1 MTRKFAGVEKVL
13 AMPREDN
20 PSTEINE
27 KQEFLDAII
36 RQIDAEDVDP
46 YIWSVD
52 YLFQYYVQAAKEN
65 GERDYFF
72 THLRNALAA
81 DGSGA
86 ALEITPDMEKDIL
99 FRMMFTDE
107 QFSTFKF
114 SADTRNRVYDFLSTT
129 DRKVL
134 ILYSKA
140 DPWYALRVPEF
151 DENTNVHYFA
161 DNGQSHFLYIE
172 KMPNNMFYEIVMLL
186 DNALDTSYVM
196 QNYREG
202 SGSSSGCNLTY
213 SGLILMMI
221 LLTVIYRR
229 KYLHISDKTQSLHA
243 GFCE

>member
-1 MTRKFAGVEKVL
+1 MIT
-13 AMPREDN
+13 
-20 PSTEINE
+20 SSHIC
-27 KQEFLDAII
+27 
-36 RQIDAEDVDP
+36 
-46 YIWSVD
+46 
-52 YLFQYYVQAAKEN
+52 
-65 GERDYFF
+65 
-72 THLRNALAA
+72 NALAA

-107 QFSTFKF
+107 QFNTFKF

-129 DRKVL
+129 DSKVL
-134 ILYSKA
+134 ILYSKS
-140 DPWYALRVPEF
+140 DPWYALHVPEF
-151 DENTNVHYFA
+151 DGNTNVHYFA
-161 DNGQSHFLYIE
+161 DAGQSHFLYID
-172 KMPNNMFYEIVMLL
+172 KMPDNMFYEIVMLL

-229 KYLHISDKTQSLHA
+229 KYLHIPDRTHDSHS
-243 GFCE
+243 GFLG